1 MFEAVLEG
9 YGKLYQQYGSV
20 LTTGLLV
27 LGRVLMFF
35 FLAPVFNRKDIVFNI
50 KLSLALFI
58 TAALVW
64 LVPPQSIPQATP
76 TTAQFFYWLLLNIFV
91 GGLIGLTADMVHRV
105 VSAAGA
111 VMNNQIGL
119 SSAMIFDPSSRGQ
132 VMLLDQFFGLFATV
146 LFVHMNGHHW
156 LLNALRHSL
165 KVFPVYPQSVPY
177 TTAINLD
184 YLTMISGNALVVA
197 VQLVAPVVVI
207 TLAVDIILGVV
218 NRAAQQIPVFQLSAA
233 LKPAIGVGVFLATL
247 PQFVAATVHYLQDYE
262 LVFPGK

>member
-1 MFEAVLEG
+1 MFEAALEG
-9 YGKLYQQYGSV
+9 FGKLYDQFGPT
-20 LTTGLLV
+20 LTTGMLL
-27 LGRVLMFF
+27 LGRVITFF
-35 FLAPVFNRKDIVFNI
+35 FLAPVFNRKDIIFNV
-50 KLSLALFI
+50 KLALALFI

-64 LVPPQSIPQATP
+64 VVPAHTVPSGIPG
-76 TTAQFFYWLLLNIFV
+76 TAQFFYWLLLNMFV
-91 GGLIGLTADMVHRV
+91 GGLIGLTADMIHRV
-105 VSAAGA
+105 ISAAGA

-165 KVFPVYPQSVPY
+165 RVFPVYAQSVPF
-177 TTAINLD
+177 TTAINLE
-184 YLTMISGNALVVA
+184 YLVTISANALTVA

-233 LKPAIGVGVFLATL
+233 LKPAIGIGVFLATL

-262 LVFPGK
+262 RVFPGK